1 LTRQQTRVSQ
11 IVSSFYNLLS
21 GPLMHGFPHRLPS
34 RQARIWEKDVI
45 EIACQLS
52 LPPDVAVAQLSKT
65 PGRQDLANRCDW
77 SILGCQSVE
86 SLLPG

>member
-1 LTRQQTRVSQ
+1 MAFP
-11 IVSSFYNLLS
+11 IVSRHAKQGS
-21 GPLMHGFPHRLPS
+21 GN
-34 RQARIWEKDVI
+34 EKDVI